1 MFDFIQIYII
11 MWQDMESLE
20 YGLYTIAYSKEEALT
35 IIDKAK
41 IADKKEGNE
50 DVYKY
55 TYFGEKIKVKGE

>member
-35 IIDKAK
+35 IMTDL
-41 IADKKEGNE
+41 DLELREYEN
-50 DVYKY
+50 
-55 TYFGEKIKVKGE
+55 KGD